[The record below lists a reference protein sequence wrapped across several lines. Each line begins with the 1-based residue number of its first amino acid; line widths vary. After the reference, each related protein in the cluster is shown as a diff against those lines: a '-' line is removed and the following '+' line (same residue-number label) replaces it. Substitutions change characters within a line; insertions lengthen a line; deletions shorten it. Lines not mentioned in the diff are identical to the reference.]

1 MLRRLYD
8 WTLSLAA
15 RKSAE
20 YWLAF
25 IAFIESSIF
34 LVPADVLFLPMALAR
49 PDRAYRYAIVATVA
63 SVLGG
68 IAGWMLGHYAYET
81 VAKPMLEF
89 YGKLD
94 EFEALTRRRP
104 GNGFILLMLV
114 TSGLAHLPPIKVVTI
129 LAGVIS
135 FPLAVH
141 RVGDHR
147 ARRPLPVPGLAAAPL
162 RRADQAFRRGT
173 AGTACRGGGGRP
185 HFALLG
191 SSDTCIDRTDRRRQG
206 RPALDRNA

>member
-49 PDRAYRYAIVATVA
+49 PDRAYRYAMIATVA

-81 VAKPMLEF
+81 VAKPILEF

-94 EFEALTRRRP
+94 EFEALMPRAGEAT
-104 GNGFILLMLV
+104 GFILLMLV
-114 TSGLAHLPPIKVVTI
+114 TSGLAHLPPMKVVSI
-129 LAGVIS
+129 ASGALSVNIWLFIASCIVARGIRFFIFAWLLRRYGEPIRHFIEKRLGLLAGI
-135 FPLAVH
+135 
-141 RVGDHR
+141 
-147 ARRPLPVPGLAAAPL
+147 AAAVL
-162 RRADQAFRRGT
+162 I
-173 AGTACRGGGGRP
+173 
-185 HFALLG
+185 LLYLLV
-191 SSDTCIDRTDRRRQG
+191 RY
-206 RPALDRNA
+206 LH